1 MKAIC
6 LPTMPADDEPS
17 CGNTVCNYSRAVYL
31 LIGMFGSPEELYNA
45 CMRVIITLVALPW
58 ASSIA

>member
-1 MKAIC
+1 
-6 LPTMPADDEPS
+6 MPADDEPS